1 MHLTTSFAL
10 ALSAAFGVNQVQAPV
25 QLSAPM
31 PTVQT
36 IEEYVR
42 DYFIDEPLLADIA
55 KCESRMRQFDKSGS
69 VLRGEVVE
77 EDLGLMQ
84 VNETYH
90 GKTADKLGLDLYTT
104 QGNLA
109 YARYLYE
116 KQGST
121 PWNSSKACW
130 GKSKN
135 NKSAPV
141 VAINKTK

>member
-10 ALSAAFGVNQVQAPV
+10 ALSAAFGVNQAQMEA
-25 QLSAPM
+25 QLPAPM

-42 DYFIDEPLLADIA
+42 DYFADEPILADIA

-69 VLRGEVVE
+69 VLHGEVVF

-84 VNETYH
+84 VNESYH
-90 GKTADKLGLDLYTT
+90 GKIAEKLGLDLYTI

-109 YARYLYE
+109 YARYLCE
-116 KQGST
+116 KEGST

-135 NKSAPV
+135 NKSAPI
-141 VAINKTK
+141 VAINKIK